1 MKKKTKTDK
10 TPDKTESKKRKM
22 MEKKR
27 GMKS

>member
-1 MKKKTKTDK
+1 MKKMKNDK

-27 GMKS
+27 GIKS